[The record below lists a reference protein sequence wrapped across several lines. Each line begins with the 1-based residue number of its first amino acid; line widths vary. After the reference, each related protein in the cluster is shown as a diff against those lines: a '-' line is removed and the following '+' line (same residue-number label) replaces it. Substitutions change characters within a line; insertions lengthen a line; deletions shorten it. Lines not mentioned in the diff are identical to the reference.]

1 MPNVSAYQT
10 EDRSTWTRI
19 DMLVMLYARCLE
31 HIQAILAAMDKGN
44 RADEVIQRTR
54 AAAIVATIR
63 SGIVTEY
70 GEIPQRIDQLA
81 EFVQLALIEGDQRQ
95 LQSAETVIR
104 KLSEGFEAIRDEAT
118 RMELTGELEPLSMDA
133 TVDTTV

>member
-19 DMLVMLYARCLE
+19 DMLVMLYSRCLE
-31 HIQAILAAMDKGN
+31 HIQAIQVAMDKGN

-70 GEIPQRIDQLA
+70 GEIPQRVDQLA
-81 EFVQLALIEGDQRQ
+81 EFVQLALIEGDKRQ

-104 KLSEGFEAIRDEAT
+104 KLSEGFEGIREEAH
-118 RMELTGELEPLSMDA
+118 RMELSGEIEPLSMDA
-133 TVDTTV
+133 TLDTTV